1 MDNLGE
7 RLKQERTRL
16 GMSQEEFGAVGGVK
30 KVAQSNYETGKR
42 FPDSQY
48 LERLAASGVDIQF
61 VVTGFRLGTVAQ
73 PNGLPAVESSPI
85 DVEQLMRIVERLD
98 AIATDAGKRLP
109 AAMLV
114 EIAADVY
121 NYFQQEEGLEDDE
134 KLNRTLK
141 LVVNR

>member
-1 MDNLGE
+1 VDNFGE
-7 RLKQERTRL
+7 RLKQARTRL

-48 LERLAASGVDIQF
+48 LARLAEAGVDIQF
-61 VVTGFRLGTVAQ
+61 VVSGFRLDIVSK
-73 PNGLPAVESSPI
+73 PSDLPASESAPI
-85 DVEQLMRIVERLD
+85 DVAQLVRIAERLD
-98 AIATDAGKRLP
+98 ATAKEAGKRLP
-109 AAMLV
+109 LKTLV

-121 NYFQQEEGLEDDE
+121 NYFQQEEGVQDDE

>member
-1 MDNLGE
+1 M
-7 RLKQERTRL
+7 

-48 LERLAASGVDIQF
+48 LERLAAAGVDIQF
-61 VVTGFRLGTVAQ
+61 VVTGFRLDAVAQ
-73 PNGLPAVESSPI
+73 PNGLSAGESSPI

-98 AIATDAGKRLP
+98 AIATEAGKRLP
-109 AAMLV
+109 ATKLV

-121 NYFQQEEGLEDDE
+121 NYLQQEEGDQDDE